1 MFFPRNCRNEDR
13 NNRIELKRKEACSLP
28 AGNYSVRRS
37 AGERRF
43 PVIFRTEKRQGSL
56 TLETACVLPMFLFAM
71 LGILT
76 FAKIMLVSGALL
88 AGMQDTAKDM
98 AAYACLKELGATS
111 QNGVGAELLTGGLSG
126 AYAKNRILKK
136 SGFSSELGRITLLQ
150 SDFSHSEIIDLAV
163 SYIPDRSGTLIP
175 LPKVTALLRARV
187 RAWTGRAGSS
197 GKENEDAGE
206 QQEEKIVYVTTTG
219 RVYHRD
225 VDCTHIRLSVKT
237 VSKSEL
243 AKKRNASGGK
253 YHACEK
259 CGSAAVSSV
268 YITDYGDKY
277 HSSLHCSGLK
287 RNVKEVSESELKGWK
302 PCSKCG

>member
-13 NNRIELKRKEACSLP
+13 INKIKRKRKEACSLS

-43 PVIFRTEKRQGSL
+43 PVIFRTKRRQGSL

-98 AAYACLKELGATS
+98 AAYACVKKLGALT
-111 QNGVGAELLTGGLSG
+111 QDGVGADLLTGGLSG
-126 AYAKNRILKK
+126 AYAKKRILKK
-136 SGFSSELGRITLLQ
+136 SGFSSEQGRFTLLQ
-150 SDFSHSEIIDLAV
+150 SDFSHNEIIDLAV
-163 SYIPDRSGTLIP
+163 SYVPDRSGTLIP

-197 GKENEDAGE
+197 GEENGDAGD
-206 QQEEKIVYVTTTG
+206 QQEEKMVYVTTTG

-225 VDCTHIRLSVKT
+225 VNCTHIKLSVQT
-237 VSKSEL
+237 VSRSEL

-259 CGSAAVSSV
+259 CGSAAATSV

-287 RNVKEVSESELKGWK
+287 RNVKEVPESELKGWRA
-302 PCSKCG
+302 CSKCG